1 MTTTRETRGPGE
13 RFNNKNAGITQ
24 HAAVFRGDATAEVR
38 HEIKRNIEASEG
50 QTVAEVAT
58 LWSGSILDVK
68 QLGSGKGEQRQFT
81 VGEAPECDTWLQ
93 PELIGASRF
102 HLVTTDGGDVV
113 AHFPPSSRVT
123 LERPE
128 ITIDGTDI
136 LLEEGLAKPDGKGGA
151 KLVLR
156 EGWVAEIVMGEI
168 TFRVRR
174 TEPGVSSADMVP
186 RWTGARSLDRWVLSG
201 ARPLPGA
208 RIRQSPLLLIR
219 FPLILDKDDCFT
231 EYLVAPLE
239 IAPPQYS

>member
-1 MTTTRETRGPGE
+1 M
-13 RFNNKNAGITQ
+13 K
-24 HAAVFRGDATAEVR
+24 
-38 HEIKRNIEASEG
+38 IKRNIEASEG

-174 TEPGVSSADMVP
+174 TEPGRLERGHGAPLDWSSIG
-186 RWTGARSLDRWVLSG
+186 WTGGSFLVHGLFLALVFAIARYS
-201 ARPLPGA
+201 
-208 RIRQSPLLLIR
+208 R
-219 FPLILDKDDCFT
+219 FDFL
-231 EYLVAPLE
+231 
-239 IAPPQYS
+239 